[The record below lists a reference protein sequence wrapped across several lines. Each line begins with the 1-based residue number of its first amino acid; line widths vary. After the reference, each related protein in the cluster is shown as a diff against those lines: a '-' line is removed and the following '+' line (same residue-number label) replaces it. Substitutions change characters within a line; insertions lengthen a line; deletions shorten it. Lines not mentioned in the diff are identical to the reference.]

1 MEIRPALGDLQWA
14 SASMPHPLG
23 TIEVRFERRDGGGIT
38 ADITLPAGLTG
49 DFVWQGKRT
58 ALMSGKQCLEP

>member
-1 MEIRPALGDLQWA
+1 
-14 SASMPHPLG
+14 MPHPLG